1 MILIVGFAIPIS
13 TAVPIINDIIKA
25 EAVPEGEQGYLGIRG
40 NEVSSEYAEH
50 YNVPLGVFVGE
61 VSENSPAK
69 EAGMLSGD
77 IITKFDG
84 RDITTME
91 GLSEKLR
98 TKKAGDKVKV
108 VVKRSDNGEYK
119 EKTLTITLGNKP
131 QEDE

>member
-1 MILIVGFAIPIS
+1 M
-13 TAVPIINDIIKA
+13 
-25 EAVPEGEQGYLGIRG
+25 
-40 NEVSSEYAEH
+40 
-50 YNVPLGVFVGE
+50 PLGVFVGE
-61 VSENSPAK
+61 VSENSPAE

-98 TKKAGDKVKV
+98 TKKAGEKVKV
-108 VVKRSDNGEYK
+108 VVNRSDNGEYK